1 VLQAGIEIT
10 VWTRKPVPTGSYENY
25 ENQKTGQF
33 LVQNSNFKNWGGKQK
48 IAWFSWKNRSVFL
61 INRFLIGFS
70 FKIQILNGKR
80 QTDQYFRFI
89 ARFSGLSPGFLFFQ
103 KNIKILKIS
112 NWTDQFLVNQQ
123 NRSRPIL
130 SIFAKTGQFSI
141 NFESM
146 ASGNELEIPSA

>member
-1 VLQAGIEIT
+1 MKTKKSVNFWYKIQILKIE
-10 VWTRKPVPTGSYENY
+10 GENKKSLGFL
-25 ENQKTGQF
+25 EKTAQF
-33 LVQNSNFKNWGGKQK
+33 FWS
-48 IAWFSWKNRSVFL
+48 

-112 NWTDQFLVNQQ
+112 N
-123 NRSRPIL
+123 
-130 SIFAKTGQFSI
+130 
-141 NFESM
+141 
-146 ASGNELEIPSA
+146 